1 MTPSEFFMHLWMLFC
16 CLNPRLGLSMTHTPR
31 MHITLFT
38 HATVTYNKKQ
48 SAAVMN
54 SLYCKCRG
62 KGSDVTQDGP
72 ALMLSV
78 NFVERRQ
85 TTPCCVLPAPR
96 ERRRF
101 SPTPGPTHTSHF
113 SSPAPGVGARGGK
126 CNINPPP
133 LYYVLICSSSWL
145 LHMTCPVICIALA
158 SHFLIS
164 QSLSTEALF
173 FLGTANFDELFWRS
187 TKQPCLADMQ
197 VLYMLWYIFP
207 SKHDTPTRIKDK

>member
-1 MTPSEFFMHLWMLFC
+1 MLFC

-133 LYYVLICSSSWL
+133 PPVLCLNMQFILTFAHDLSCH
-145 LHMTCPVICIALA
+145 LHSPGLPFPNFTVII
-158 SHFLIS
+158 H
-164 QSLSTEALF
+164 
-173 FLGTANFDELFWRS
+173 
-187 TKQPCLADMQ
+187 
-197 VLYMLWYIFP
+197 
-207 SKHDTPTRIKDK
+207 